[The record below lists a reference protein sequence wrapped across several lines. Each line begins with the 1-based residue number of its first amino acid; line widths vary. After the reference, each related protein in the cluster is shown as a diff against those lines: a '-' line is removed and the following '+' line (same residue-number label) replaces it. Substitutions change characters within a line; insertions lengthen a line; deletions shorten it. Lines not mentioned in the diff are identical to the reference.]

1 MGFDWYVS
9 FGAGINYGTG
19 LPWITMTTP
28 IPPEHRRWLGGRG
41 SSWYD
46 VLFVT
51 LNFTEGESCPISSLD
66 LDNFPEWE
74 DIEGQVEELETEEE
88 YKSFK
93 AAFTYFSKL
102 DSLYLNISY

>member
-9 FGAGINYGTG
+9 FGVGINYGTG

-28 IPPEHRRWLGGRG
+28 IPPEHRRWLVGRG

-51 LNFTEGESCPISSLD
+51 LDFTEGESCPISSLD

-74 DIEGQVEELETEEE
+74 DIEGQVEELETEED